1 MKTYT
6 IVVRMNEDTSEE
18 IMDFIGDNLEV
29 ESIECTYEDYR
40 NCRLEV
46 ETEDDFCYD
55 DLEDLLDFN
64 GNKCE
69 FIELVKE

>member
-1 MKTYT
+1 MKYYT

-29 ESIECTYEDYR
+29 ESIECIYEDDR

>member
-29 ESIECTYEDYR
+29 ESIACIYEDDR

-46 ETEDDFCYD
+46 EAEDDFCYG

-69 FIELVKE
+69 FIKLVKE